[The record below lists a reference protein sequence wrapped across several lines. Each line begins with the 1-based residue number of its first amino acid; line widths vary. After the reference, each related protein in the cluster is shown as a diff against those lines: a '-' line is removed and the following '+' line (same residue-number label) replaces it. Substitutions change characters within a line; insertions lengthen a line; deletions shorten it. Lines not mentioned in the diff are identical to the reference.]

1 MTKIRALYGT
11 WSSPITPKLVGNRAR
26 INDVQWAGDALVWH
40 ESRGTGNTIISQ
52 RDGQAP
58 RELGGD
64 LVGSGKIAYGGGEFG
79 TIHDSVFFVARDGR
93 LYRTS
98 VDGGAIRPVTP
109 GFGGAACPIPAPDGT
124 RLAYIHTYEDKD
136 GLALIDLTSTAWPRK
151 LDFSSDF
158 AMNPVWSPDGTQLA
172 WVAYDMPNMPWDATR
187 LMLLTFAPDGTHTTE
202 ILDGR
207 AGGFAVGQPTFS
219 PDGKMLA
226 YLSDESGL
234 SQIILLD
241 LVSRQRRAIT
251 SDAADYSGPGW
262 VAGLRYV
269 AWLPDSRHVL
279 CRRSENAHHTLWLID
294 SQTGIRTQLLGKAGY
309 SYFGQVTVRASD
321 GRAACIASATD
332 RPQEVISFYPV
343 AGAPLTVH
351 ARSLQAAFES
361 GALSVAQPMQWR
373 GADGETVYGLYY
385 PPASARFE
393 SDGLPPL
400 IVHVHGGPTSQAF
413 MRFEPDIQFWA
424 TRGYAVMALNF
435 RGSTG
440 YGRAYMQRL
449 YGDWGGCD
457 VDDAVSAA
465 DFLGAQGLV
474 DRAKCVIYG
483 GSSGGYAVLR
493 ALTIHVGKFAA
504 GVNLYGVADQFAL
517 VRDTHKFERAYSDML
532 LGKLPQAAKLYRER
546 SPLFFADSIRD
557 PLIVFQGADDT
568 VVPQNQSDAMVAAIR
583 ANGIEVEYHIYA
595 GEGHGF
601 RKPDTIDHYLKSV
614 QAFLER
620 VIIYG

>member
-1 MTKIRALYGT
+1 MTKTRALYGT
-11 WSSPITPKLVGNRAR
+11 WGSPITAKLVGSRAK
-26 INDVQWAGDALVWH
+26 INDVQWAGDVLVWH
-40 ESRGTGNTIISQ
+40 ESRGTGNALISQ

-64 LVGSGKIAYGGGEFG
+64 LVGGGKIAYGGGEFG
-79 TIHDSVFFVARDGR
+79 VTADLVLFVGRDGR
-93 LYRTS
+93 IYRTP
-98 VDGGAIRPVTP
+98 VDGGAARPVTP
-109 GFGGAACPIPAPDGT
+109 GFGGAACPIPSPDGKSA
-124 RLAYIHTYEDKD
+124 AYIHTYEDKD
-136 GLALIDLTSTAWPRK
+136 GLALIGLTAGAWPRK

-158 AMNPVWSPDGTQLA
+158 AMNPVWSPDGQHIA
-172 WVAYDMPNMPWDATR
+172 WITYDMPNMPWDSTR
-187 LMLLTFAPDGTHTTE
+187 LMLLTFAPDGTHTVE
-202 ILDGR
+202 CLDGDSG
-207 AGGFAVGQPTFS
+207 AYAITQPTFS
-219 PDGKMLA
+219 PDGKTLA
-226 YLSDESGL
+226 YLSDESGFGHL
-234 SQIILLD
+234 TLLD
-241 LVSRQRRAIT
+241 LATRQRRVLTTGQAEH
-251 SDAADYSGPGW
+251 SGPGW
-262 VAGLRYV
+262 VAGLRYF
-269 AWLPDSRHVL
+269 AWSPDSRHIVI
-279 CRRSENAHHTLWLID
+279 RRSENAHHTLWSIEVQTAVQTRLLAD
-294 SQTGIRTQLLGKAGY
+294 SGY
-309 SYFGQVTVRASD
+309 TYFGQLTLRASD
-321 GRAACIASATD
+321 GRAACFAGATD
-332 RPQEVISFYPV
+332 KPQEVISFYPV
-343 AGAPLTVH
+343 SGAPVTIH
-351 ARSLQAAFES
+351 ARSLQAVFED
-361 GALSVAQPMQWR
+361 GALSVAQPMRWQ

-385 PPASARFE
+385 PPTSARFT

-465 DFLGAQGLV
+465 DFLAAQGLI

-493 ALTIHVGKFAA
+493 ALTEHPGKFAA

-532 LGKLPQAAKLYRER
+532 LGKLPQAVKLYRER
-546 SPLFFADSIRD
+546 SPLFFADHIRD

-568 VVPQNQSDAMVAAIR
+568 VVPQNQSDAMVSALR
-583 ANGIEVEYHIYA
+583 ANGVEVEYHIYA

-601 RKPDTIDHYLKSV
+601 RKPDTIDHYLKTA

-620 VIIYG
+620 VVIYR